1 MGGLGTLQ
9 DRSLGCS
16 GSEGW
21 LSDPLPGQQ
30 VAPLNFNSQ
39 GIYIIPWEPQ
49 EVCCPRAGGRGH
61 AKEGSDRDCVPR
73 GTSILQQAVSGSQ
86 TLGEMAP
93 GFRCVASEQVCAQH
107 QVLDGDGANSAG
119 LSERRG
125 LVDLPGHDGCILP
138 YSYSSSVQ
146 EVPEICIQRE
156 GFSVQGPMFRAQHC
170 SPSFHQ
176 GISSTEQ
183 DSAFGRIQDSPVLRR
198 LVSAGQDARR
208 GVESEKVFIG
218 TSTGIRHHYKSRKV
232 TFGPVSVFGVPGDS
246 DRHYS
251 FLGFSSQETNRQGIM
266 SVQRILVLRTNACK
280 ILAKLTGVYVITGKV
295 CPWCQVAHEEVSI
308 LPKESLEKRLSAQ
321 GCFSPSASKAE
332 RRSCLVARQRKVG
345 EGSVSGPETAR
356 PLPIHRCIQEELGCY
371 AGSDSFVRKVEREG
385 VQGAYKQTGVKSNLL
400 CTERIRES
408 SNRKG
413 YSGVCRQYHC
423 SFICK
428 ETGRHQVMGSVPS
441 SGGNVSMVGG
451 TQHYSTSQVCPRKD
465 QCGGRHPEQRGADHP
480 HRMDFECTGLRE
492 TVETMGSSA
501 SRSVCHLSN
510 KETSRVLFATSGSQ
524 CHGSGCFSP
533 IMGKSGRLCLPSFC
547 HYKTGDKQTQT
558 VKELSDDSGGPLV
571 ASEGVVSGSSQ
582 PSGRGSEGP
591 SSKERLAST
600 TSKQSSSPRTP
611 HSSSNRLETIL
622 RLGRAKSLS
631 GEVTKRV
638 FNSRSKSTNALYQL
652 RWSQYV
658 KWCRKNKL
666 SALRPSVNSICKFFI
681 YLWEEKKFAV
691 GTIKGF
697 RSVLQSVLRHVDFDV
712 GTNQDI
718 SDVIRSF
725 IVERPIIKKE
735 SIAWNVDIVLKY
747 LCSERFEPLSS
758 ASLRDLTRK
767 TMFLVALALAKRV
780 SELQALSS
788 DVGFSDQGAT
798 VSLSLGFRAKND
810 SKARALPRSFLIKS
824 LQQLVGQEEERKL
837 CPVRALSAY
846 LQRTKNYDRKGR
858 NLFLAP
864 SNPSRSASKNGIAYL
879 LKSVIKEAHEKA
891 DPESLKLYKV
901 MIHEIRAVS
910 TSLAFAHNL
919 SIDSVIEA
927 GQWRSNSVFASH
939 YLKEVA
945 LRYDECCALGPIV
958 VAGTVIN

>member
-1 MGGLGTLQ
+1 M
-9 DRSLGCS
+9 
-16 GSEGW
+16 
-21 LSDPLPGQQ
+21 
-30 VAPLNFNSQ
+30 
-39 GIYIIPWEPQ
+39 
-49 EVCCPRAGGRGH
+49 
-61 AKEGSDRDCVPR
+61 PR

-93 GFRCVASEQVCAQH
+93 GFRCVSSEQGCAQH
-107 QVLDGDGANSAG
+107 QVLDGDGTNSVG
-119 LSERRG
+119 LSEKRG
-125 LVDLPGHDGCILP
+125 LVDLPGYEGCLLP

-156 GFSVQGPMFRAQHC
+156 GFSVQGPMFRAQHG

-176 GISSTEQ
+176 GVSSTEQ

-198 LVSAGQDARR
+198 LVSAGQDTRR

-218 TSTGIRHHYKSRKV
+218 TSTGIRHNNKSRKV

-280 ILAKLTGVYVITGKV
+280 ILAKLTGAYVITGKV

-332 RRSCLVARQRKVG
+332 RRSSLVARQRKVG

-356 PLPIHRCIQEELGCY
+356 PLPIHRCIQEELGCDS
-371 AGSDSFVRKVEREG
+371 GSDSFVRKVEREG

-400 CTERIRES
+400 CIEGIGEG

-413 YSGVCRQYHC
+413 YSCVCGQYHC
-423 SFICK
+423 AFICK
-428 ETGRHQVMGSVPS
+428 ETRRHQVMGSVPS

-451 TQHYSTSQVCPRKD
+451 TRHYSNSQVCPRKD

-492 TVETMGSSA
+492 TVEIMGSSA

-510 KETSRVLFATSGSQ
+510 KETSRVLFSTSGSQ

-558 VKELSDDSGGPLV
+558 VKELSDNSGGPLV

-712 GTNQDI
+712 STNQDI

-758 ASLRDLTRK
+758 ASLRDVTRK

-810 SKARALPRSFLIKS
+810 NKAKALPRSFLIKS
-824 LQQLVGQEEERKL
+824 LQQLVGQEEERKF

>member
-1 MGGLGTLQ
+1 MGARLQKFWGAWARYKIDPWVVQVLRDGYRIPFLNNRLPPLTSTPREYTSYLGSPEKYAVLQQEVEDMLRKEAIEIVCPGEPAFYNRLFLVPKPSGKWRPVLDVSRLNKFVHNTKFSMETAQTVQDSVREGDWLISLDMMDAYFHIPIHPQSRKFLRFVFNGKVFQFKALCFGLSTA
-9 DRSLGCS
+9 
-16 GSEGW
+16 
-21 LSDPLPGQQ
+21 PQ
-30 VAPLNFNSQ
+30 VFTRVLAPLSK
-39 GIYIIPWEPQ
+39 I
-49 EVCCPRAGGRGH
+49 VHLA
-61 AKEGSDRDCVPR
+61 
-73 GTSILQQAVSGSQ
+73 
-86 TLGEMAP
+86 
-93 GFRCVASEQVCAQH
+93 GFRI
-107 QVLDGDGANSAG
+107 VLYLDDW
-119 LSERRG
+119 
-125 LVDLPGHDGCILP
+125 LVLAKT
-138 YSYSSSVQ
+138 
-146 EVPEICIQRE
+146 RE
-156 GFSVQGPMFRAQHC
+156 
-170 SPSFHQ
+170 
-176 GISSTEQ
+176 E
-183 DSAFGRIQDSPVLRR
+183 VLRAR
-198 LVSAGQDARR
+198 KFLLELAQELGIIINREKSHLDPSQSLVYL
-208 GVESEKVFIG
+208 
-218 TSTGIRHHYKSRKV
+218 GIQIDTIR
-232 TFGPVSVFGVPGDS
+232 FWVSPAKKRIDKA
-246 DRHYS
+246 
-251 FLGFSSQETNRQGIM
+251 LCL
-266 SVQRILVLRTNACK
+266 QRILVLRTNACK
-280 ILAKLTGVYVITGKV
+280 ILAKLTGAYVITGKV

-345 EGSVSGPETAR
+345 EGSVSGAETAR
-356 PLPIHRCIQEELGCY
+356 PLPIHRCIQEELGCDS
-371 AGSDSFVRKVEREG
+371 GSDSFVRKVEREG

-400 CTERIRES
+400 CTEGIREG

-413 YSGVCRQYHC
+413 YSCVCGQYHC
-423 SFICK
+423 AFICK

-451 TQHYSTSQVCPRKD
+451 TRHYSNSQVCPRKD

-492 TVETMGSSA
+492 TVEIMGSSS

-510 KETSRVLFATSGSQ
+510 KETSRVLFSASGSQ
-524 CHGSGCFSP
+524 CLGSGCFSP

-558 VKELSDDSGGPLV
+558 VKELSDNSGGPLV

-611 HSSSNRLETIL
+611 HSSSNGLETIL

-712 GTNQDI
+712 STNQDI

-758 ASLRDLTRK
+758 ASLRDVTRK

-810 SKARALPRSFLIKS
+810 NKAKALPRSFLIKS

-837 CPVRALSAY
+837 CPVR
-846 LQRTKNYDRKGR
+846 QVHICKGPR
-858 NLFLAP
+858 IMTG
-864 SNPSRSASKNGIAYL
+864 RVGI
-879 LKSVIKEAHEKA
+879 S
-891 DPESLKLYKV
+891 
-901 MIHEIRAVS
+901 
-910 TSLAFAHNL
+910 F
-919 SIDSVIEA
+919 
-927 GQWRSNSVFASH
+927 
-939 YLKEVA
+939 
-945 LRYDECCALGPIV
+945 
-958 VAGTVIN
+958 